1 MKKVAMKVNQANLVK
16 SLKYSFTNRTTVL
29 GELLQNARR
38 AGATQVVF
46 EFAPE
51 TKTLK
56 VVDDG
61 CGIESIETLL
71 TVAESGWDADV
82 VAQEHPFGLGF
93 ISALFACRHLT
104 VVSKSGQI
112 SVDTEEVLSFEPVT
126 VNPVSDWDGLTVIS
140 MAGVDIDA
148 EKLAETLK
156 KLAKGFPIPVSI
168 NGKALGRPHA
178 LDSGVDFT
186 KSEIGLIHLANR
198 CDPKNPAKDFEVY
211 LQGLP
216 IFRSSRF
223 CFGDHVIHLD
233 SSKFFAR
240 LPDRDKLVDES
251 EVAIQIQEALKAEAE
266 KWLYAEKQRLPSGT
280 FVEYFETLKHWGLLA
295 LLNDVDVVPVDAF
308 QIIESYPVC
317 DTDIYGCFEERPKA
331 PLTRAEVKNRQVE
344 LVICDGDIRSDG
356 AARLMFAWMR
366 GSYLYQDN
374 LDEGHWLHPYVRDLD
389 SEALAIECVNES
401 AYVVFD
407 GSWVNIGVQFCDSYR
422 IKIGDDVVDIDNHA
436 CYLGYD
442 RADFVVMPKA
452 GLSSAVIEQVAT
464 FKTEFDEYQV
474 STHDDDCDKFFSFL
488 VANTAN
494 NPADALKQLLG
505 NFKGCPALFGKSFI
519 LNLDASGNITYVAQA

>member
-1 MKKVAMKVNQANLVK
+1 M
-16 SLKYSFTNRTTVL
+16 FT
-29 GELLQNARR
+29 
-38 AGATQVVF
+38 
-46 EFAPE
+46 
-51 TKTLK
+51 
-56 VVDDG
+56 
-61 CGIESIETLL
+61 
-71 TVAESGWDADV
+71 
-82 VAQEHPFGLGF
+82 
-93 ISALFACRHLT
+93 CRHLT

-216 IFRSSRF
+216 IFRSNRF

-251 EVAIQIQEALKAEAE
+251 EVAIQIQEALKAKAE

-331 PLTRAEVKNRQVE
+331 PLTRAEVENRQVE

-374 LDEGHWLHPYVRDLD
+374 LDEGHWLQPYVRDLD
-389 SEALAIECVNES
+389 SEALAIECANES
-401 AYVVFD
+401 AYVVFN